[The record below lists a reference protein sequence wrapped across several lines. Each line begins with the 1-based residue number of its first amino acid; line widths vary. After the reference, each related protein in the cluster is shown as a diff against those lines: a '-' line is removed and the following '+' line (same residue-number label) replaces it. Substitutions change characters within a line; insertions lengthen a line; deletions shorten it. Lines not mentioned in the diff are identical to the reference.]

1 LIDNSNLLLRC
12 KKKCLNEKIKLKRF
26 CKKCLNLEEKKENK
40 KFRGGGKSDL
50 LLSNSNIFNYNEID
64 NLIIFGYI
72 IIYFFIFL
80 Q

>member
-40 KFRGGGKSDL
+40 KFRGGVNRIYYYL
-50 LLSNSNIFNYNEID
+50 IQIY
-64 NLIIFGYI
+64 LIIMKLI
-72 IIYFFIFL
+72 I
-80 Q
+80 